1 MAEYL
6 ETLGVA
12 LLAVFGI
19 FMGKTSSRLKKPYR
33 AIGYVAPFLLLGTIA
48 SARWFDGL
56 TFVQPFTWLMAGR
69 REFVALAP
77 ACTMLLT
84 TALVRLPL
92 RRQRVLVSVFML
104 IAVSYFSVLPFALPA
119 VLKERLTKLE
129 TVVDPNGVCIQG
141 TIYTCGPAAAVT
153 ALDRLGIDAGEGEI
167 AIVAHT
173 NPLTGT
179 PTDSLCAA
187 LEGLYG
193 DVGLSC
199 DYRYF
204 NSIAEL
210 KEAGP
215 TIAVIRYSFMID
227 HYVAV
232 LDISDNE
239 IVLGDPLRGKRTLTH
254 DEFIKIWRH
263 DAVVLKKDVERIS

>member
-12 LLAVFGI
+12 LLAMFGVFT
-19 FMGKTSSRLKKPYR
+19 GKFFVRLGKPYWG
-33 AIGYVAPFLLLGTIA
+33 IGYVAPFLLLGMIA

-56 TFVQPFTWLMAGR
+56 AFVQPFTWLMAGR

-77 ACTMLLT
+77 ACAMLLT
-84 TALVRLPL
+84 TALARLPL
-92 RRQRVLVSVFML
+92 RRQRALVNVFMV
-104 IAVSYFSVLPFALPA
+104 IAVGYFSVLPFALPA
-119 VLKERLTKLE
+119 LLRGRLTALE

-153 ALDRLGIDAGEGEI
+153 ALDRLGIEAGEGEI
-167 AIVAHT
+167 AVVAHT

-179 PTDSLCAA
+179 PGDALCDA
-187 LEGLYG
+187 LEKLYG
-193 DVGLSC
+193 DAGLTC
-199 DYRYF
+199 DSRHF
-204 NSIAEL
+204 DSIAAL

-215 TIAVIRYSFMID
+215 TIAVIKYSFMVD

-232 LDISDNE
+232 LDISDDE

-254 DEFIKIWRH
+254 AEFMDIWRR
-263 DAVVLKKDVERIS
+263 DAVVLKMGG